1 LILFP
6 FRYLWWLVAR
16 LRSRLGK
23 PPDYVMFVLEEDLP
37 ALPDP
42 PRPLWQR
49 FTSRP
54 RLSIKEL
61 GERFN
66 VIARNPQIKGVV
78 LHLRA
83 SGMPM
88 STREDLRELV
98 DNLRK
103 AGKRVVAWAPFYT
116 TGAYY
121 LACACDEILLMPSG
135 NVAALGFST
144 TGMFMADGLR
154 TIGLGA
160 DFVQISPYKSAPD
173 ILTKSKMSDEY
184 RDQVTWLVESQYRE
198 LIGAIVEGR
207 SLDESGARALID
219 GSPYGDRQAYEE
231 RVVDGLVAEEKLPD
245 HLSRHF
251 GRAATIA
258 TWEQAK
264 ASLQVPRPRF
274 RRGRYVAVIRIEGTL
289 VDGRSG
295 QLPVKPPIEVPLF
308 GEDRAG
314 DLTVVQAARQIAADK
329 RAAATVVYV
338 NSRGGSSTASE
349 AIRQAI
355 EVIAARKPVVVV
367 MGPAAASGGYWVS
380 TAGSWIVARP
390 STLTGSIGVWSGK
403 LVTGGVWTKLLFN
416 RETIALGEH
425 ATMLSDDRPFTEE
438 ERKIVRREIERIYA
452 YFLNLV
458 AKARKMRADQVVPV
472 AEGKVWTGRQA
483 LDRKLVDEMGGLDAG
498 IRKAREMARLSDDAV
513 VREVRSPKRMV
524 PPRSEAATAAGWLGF
539 LVDGVKLLSRAPALA
554 VMEYLPGEP
563 L

>member
-1 LILFP
+1 
-6 FRYLWWLVAR
+6 
-16 LRSRLGK
+16 
-23 PPDYVMFVLEEDLP
+23 
-37 ALPDP
+37 
-42 PRPLWQR
+42 
-49 FTSRP
+49 
-54 RLSIKEL
+54 
-61 GERFN
+61 
-66 VIARNPQIKGVV
+66 
-78 LHLRA
+78 
-83 SGMPM
+83 
-88 STREDLRELV
+88 
-98 DNLRK
+98 
-103 AGKRVVAWAPFYT
+103 
-116 TGAYY
+116 
-121 LACACDEILLMPSG
+121 
-135 NVAALGFST
+135 
-144 TGMFMADGLR
+144 
-154 TIGLGA
+154 
-160 DFVQISPYKSAPD
+160 
-173 ILTKSKMSDEY
+173 
-184 RDQVTWLVESQYRE
+184 
-198 LIGAIVEGR
+198 
-207 SLDESGARALID
+207 
-219 GSPYGDRQAYEE
+219 
-231 RVVDGLVAEEKLPD
+231 
-245 HLSRHF
+245 
-251 GRAATIA
+251 
-258 TWEQAK
+258 
-264 ASLQVPRPRF
+264 
-274 RRGRYVAVIRIEGTL
+274 VAVIRIEGTL

-295 QLPVKPPIEVPLF
+295 QLPIKPPIEVPLF
-308 GEDRAG
+308 GEDRSG
-314 DLTVVQAARQIAADK
+314 DLTVVQAARQIATDK

-349 AIRQAI
+349 AMRQAI

-513 VREVRSPKRMV
+513 VHEVRSPKRMIS
-524 PPRSEAATAAGWLGF
+524 PRSEAATAAGWLGF

-554 VMEYLPGEP
+554 VMEYLPRAP